1 VCPWNKFARASAEAA
16 FRPGTGAPALSDLA
30 ALDDAGFRK
39 LFAGSAIKRTGRDR
53 FVRNVMIALGNSGRE
68 EAVRAVE
75 PRLRDGSALVRG
87 MAVWALSRLRD
98 RDSFVT
104 LRARIMPDESDAA
117 VLDEWREGGAQD

>member
-1 VCPWNKFARASAEAA
+1 
-16 FRPGTGAPALSDLA
+16 
-30 ALDDAGFRK
+30 
-39 LFAGSAIKRTGRDR
+39 
-53 FVRNVMIALGNSGRE
+53 MIALGNSGRE